1 MLQKMM
7 KMERQLD
14 LREGA
19 RCQTSHNVHERF
31 GINQQGGTCLAVNE
45 MMGGFVT
52 EQGVDEEVL
61 GRWSWIKFTGKTVI
75 TRIVV
80 AYMPCS
86 TRKQAVHA
94 TMAQHKRYWRLQ
106 GEKTCPRK
114 LMRLALIGKLKEW
127 RGLGEKLILLID
139 SNENMEGGP
148 LARMLADP
156 DLDMVDAVKVRS
168 HSPGP
173 PTFARG
179 SRQIDGVWVTQDVEI
194 KHACFLPL
202 FFGVGDHRAILLDI
216 PVYSLLGGDIHK
228 IVRPTSRRLTCS
240 NPEVM
245 EKYNEILETYSIQ
258 HRI

>member
-1 MLQKMM
+1 MAPTTQTRKYRKLNNKQSYLIHLVRRLDCDVLGAVETRQQYDLLPNMM

-31 GINQQGGTCLAVNE
+31 GINQQGVTCLVVNE

-52 EQGVDEEVL
+52 EQGVDEEGL

-94 TMAQHKRYWRLQ
+94 TMAQHRRYWRLQ
-106 GEKTCPRK
+106 GKKTCPRK

-173 PTFARG
+173 PNFCKRKP
-179 SRQIDGVWVTQDVEI
+179 SD
-194 KHACFLPL
+194 
-202 FFGVGDHRAILLDI
+202 
-216 PVYSLLGGDIHK
+216 
-228 IVRPTSRRLTCS
+228 
-240 NPEVM
+240 
-245 EKYNEILETYSIQ
+245 
-258 HRI
+258 